1 MSVFAAFALTA
12 AVMLLVALA
21 WVVLPLLRPRQAE
34 QLASDASNLAILRD
48 QRAELDADLANGVIT
63 PAMHEQAMAELTERV
78 AEDVRDSPAA
88 PAPIPIAGAWT
99 AAIVAAAL
107 PITAIV
113 LYVILGSHEAFAP
126 TEARAPAEPGRHDIS
141 PQKVAEMAEKL
152 AARLEKDP
160 GNAQGWTV
168 LAHTYYAMQRFG
180 DAVKAYERA
189 TALVPDNADLLADY
203 ADALAATQQSLQGKP
218 MELVGRALKLD
229 PTQWKALAL
238 AGTAAF
244 DRQDY
249 STAIAYWERLQQS
262 LPPDSELARSV
273 ASSIAEA
280 KGLAGSK
287 VAAAPALVPRATPP
301 PGAPPKGGAAIA
313 GTVRLSPALV
323 SRAAPDDAVFIFARA
338 AQGPKMPLAVMRKQ
352 VKDLPANF
360 ALDDSMA
367 MTPEMKLSNF
377 PEIVIGA
384 RVAKSGNAVPQ
395 SGDLEGFSTPVKLG
409 ASGVTVTIDAA
420 RP

>member
-34 QLASDASNLAILRD
+34 QLASDTSNLAILRD

-63 PAMHEQAMAELTERV
+63 PAMHEQAMVELTERV

-160 GNAQGWTV
+160 GNAQGWIV

-218 MELVGRALKLD
+218 MELVARALKLD

-238 AGTAAF
+238 AAP
-244 DRQDY
+244 RR
-249 STAIAYWERLQQS
+249 STGRTIRPRS
-262 LPPDSELARSV
+262 LIGNGCSNRCRPIPSLRARSRR
-273 ASSIAEA
+273 ASPRRRASPEARSPPHQRWFLAPRRHRARHQRAE
-280 KGLAGSK
+280 L
-287 VAAAPALVPRATPP
+287 R
-301 PGAPPKGGAAIA
+301 
-313 GTVRLSPALV
+313 SPA
-323 SRAAPDDAVFIFARA
+323 PC
-338 AQGPKMPLAVMRKQ
+338 G
-352 VKDLPANF
+352 
-360 ALDDSMA
+360 
-367 MTPEMKLSNF
+367 
-377 PEIVIGA
+377 
-384 RVAKSGNAVPQ
+384 
-395 SGDLEGFSTPVKLG
+395 
-409 ASGVTVTIDAA
+409 
-420 RP
+420 